1 MMRTELVKVFCLAAI
16 CLGISGCTIRFK
28 GVEGFNSATTPVNYS
43 SAEAPGSGKWE
54 GDTYGDGGIAE
65 GSGGLHTKT
74 NYGLGAD
81 VASLDPVDA
90 RVDQPE
96 KGIGQRPGEYHA
108 DHATGYGLTNSPI
121 SQSTPSDA
129 NSLATR

>member
-1 MMRTELVKVFCLAAI
+1 
-16 CLGISGCTIRFK
+16 
-28 GVEGFNSATTPVNYS
+28 
-43 SAEAPGSGKWE
+43 
-54 GDTYGDGGIAE
+54 
-65 GSGGLHTKT
+65 
-74 NYGLGAD
+74 
-81 VASLDPVDA
+81 
-90 RVDQPE
+90 VDQPE